1 MNEKL
6 ERQDFPGECHT
17 CGGAL
22 WMQSQDCCV
31 KAATDAPVEVEVPVE
46 EEDEVILEEEEA
58 PEEVVEEEESNDDE
72 DLGAYLEELPVK
84 ELKKL
89 CEEADLSKKGKK
101 ADLVARLL
109 E

>member
-1 MNEKL
+1 MVKECPECGIQQIYAFPRCDCVIPEEK
-6 ERQDFPGECHT
+6 
-17 CGGAL
+17 AL
-22 WMQSQDCCV
+22 
-31 KAATDAPVEVEVPVE
+31 VE

-58 PEEVVEEEESNDDE
+58 PEEVVEEEESDDDE
-72 DLGAYLEELPVK
+72 DLEAFLEELPVK

-89 CEEADLSKKGKK
+89 CEDADLSKKGKK